1 MWPFRQQNVP
11 AAVPEK
17 PRRMVKPVGPVVVS
31 DVDLI
36 RDAIPKV
43 FQRKHSDIV
52 PESMPGA
59 SMDGEIET
67 GGAARLPD
75 IYSVSSM
82 VPGVLFSWYAAQS
95 FIGHQACAILAQH
108 WLIAKACGQAPKDAA
123 QNGFKPVITLPEG
136 DVPPELVQ
144 KVTERNREMAILT
157 ECYEACRNSRIFGI
171 RHVLFL
177 VDGIDYEA
185 PFNPDGVQPGKYQG
199 ITQIDPYWLT
209 PVFESSGIGDPAAP
223 HFYEPT
229 WWRLPNGQRVH
240 RSHFVILREEEV
252 PDVLKPTYYY
262 GGIPLP
268 QQIYERVYAAERT
281 ANEAPE
287 LALTKRLV
295 AMTGSVDNF
304 LTDENEVTERLHA
317 FNKLR
322 SNFGFLIIGEDED
335 VRQIDTA
342 LADFDAL
349 IMTQYQLVA
358 AQARTPATK
367 LLGTSPKGFNAT
379 GEHES
384 DSYDQELVSI
394 QASSMTPLVDRHH
407 LLLCRSEFAAYPG
420 MAITADWCPVRAPKP
435 MEVADIDLKKAQ
447 ASQTRV
453 AAGIISPSEEREK
466 LKNDP
471 EAGYAHLE
479 MEEDEFGDLFAKQ
492 EAIENA
498 GGIPV
503 QEDEPTPQE
512 LSLNG
517 AQVASMVQIVSSVAA
532 GTLPRESGVQMLLAA
547 FPITSEQAEKIMG
560 EVGRGFT
567 PSAFMEKAL

>member
-1 MWPFRQQNVP
+1 MWPFRKKPSAP
-11 AAVPEK
+11 APEK
-17 PRRMVKPVGPVVVS
+17 TRRTNKALGPAVAS
-31 DVDLI
+31 DAVLY
-36 RDAIPKV
+36 RDALAKA
-43 FQRKHSDIV
+43 FQRTHKNFV
-52 PESMPGA
+52 AEGVPGA
-59 SMDGEIET
+59 PGSSMDGNIES

-75 IYSVSSM
+75 IYAITSM
-82 VPGVLFSWYAAQS
+82 VPSVLFSWFAAQS

-108 WLIAKACGQAPKDAA
+108 WLIAKACAQAPKDAA
-123 QNGFKPVITLPEG
+123 QNGFKPVITLPDG

-144 KVTERNREMAILT
+144 EITERNREMNILN

-177 VDGIDYEA
+177 VDGIDYEG
-185 PFNPDGVQPGKYQG
+185 PFNPDGVLPGKYKG

-209 PVFESSGIGDPAAP
+209 PVFESAGIGDPAAP

-240 RSHFVILREEEV
+240 RSHFIILREEEV

-268 QQIYERVYAAERT
+268 QQIYERVYAAERC

-295 AMTGSVDNF
+295 AMKGSIDNF

-317 FNKLR
+317 FNQLR
-322 SNFGFLIIGEDED
+322 SNFGVLALGDEESIQ
-335 VRQIDTA
+335 QIDTA

-384 DSYDQELVSI
+384 DSYDQELISI
-394 QASSMTPLVDRHH
+394 QTTGMTPLVDRHH
-407 LLLCRSEFAAYPG
+407 LLLCRSEYSDYPG
-420 MAITADWCPVRAPKP
+420 MAIAVDWCPVRAPKP

-447 ASQTRV
+447 ASQARV
-453 AAGIISPSEEREK
+453 SAMIVNPAEEREK

-471 EAGYAHLE
+471 EAGYAHLGV
-479 MEEDEFGDLFAKQ
+479 EETGNEIDNEIDRLLNDA
-492 EAIENA
+492 EN
-498 GGIPV
+498 G
-503 QEDEPTPQE
+503 
-512 LSLNG
+512 
-517 AQVASMVQIVSSVAA
+517 
-532 GTLPRESGVQMLLAA
+532 GTL
-547 FPITSEQAEKIMG
+547 
-560 EVGRGFT
+560 
-567 PSAFMEKAL
+567 